1 MTVRLRYR
9 IIGLAVLA
17 ATLSV
22 AITLG
27 IISHHRAR
35 VADRIVAE
43 INVLARDALRQQ
55 VQGVLDLVST
65 SNTLIGQSVMHGLDI
80 TADVV
85 ERRGGLRLGT
95 EPVTWEVIPQT
106 SRDSADARTI
116 EIPEMLLGERALGQ
130 NHSFETT
137 TPVVD
142 EAARLVGGTVTL
154 FQRMNADGEML
165 RIATNVRKADGS
177 RAIGTYIPLKLPD
190 GAPNPVLATVLK
202 GEVYRGRA
210 FVVNAWYVTA
220 YAPLFD
226 NKRNVIGMVFAGVPQ
241 SSVEPRDIIG
251 TKGLGETGYVVAMIA
266 SGDQAGQLAV
276 PRPGVAEGNL
286 LQMAAETPLG
296 AALTKAPKMKP
307 GDVKLVDYQW
317 TRPGSTRPEHVISAL
332 SYFPAWDWVI
342 IATVAESEFS
352 APKAKADEALGDLA
366 RSTTTAGIGVILLV
380 GAFAWVIGSR
390 IARPITASTRIA
402 EQIAA
407 GDLASAE
414 EALAGVA
421 AAEDIASAGD
431 ENETRQLER
440 AVLLMTRSLHALL
453 GQVKLASVQLMATS
467 NQITATVR
475 QQEAT
480 VTEFRASTN
489 DVVTATREIS
499 VTAQALEQ
507 TVEEVS
513 TVTAEN
519 ALVAGEGKADL
530 EKMRGSMGLLA
541 TTSSNVATRLRAI
554 DEKAGDIHQIVG
566 TITRVADQT
575 NLLSLNAA
583 IEAEKA
589 GEYGTG
595 FSVVAREIR
604 RLADQTA
611 VATLDI
617 ESMVAEMQT
626 AVSAGVG
633 EMTRFEQLMARS
645 VEDTARL
652 ADRLD
657 GIIQRVEALAPR
669 LQMVREGMHQQ
680 AQGAAQISESMLQLN
695 EAARLT
701 AESANEMNNAAG
713 NLNGAVREMQS
724 EVARFKL
731 R

>member
-1 MTVRLRYR
+1 MTFRLRYR

-22 AITLG
+22 VSTLG
-27 IISHHRAR
+27 IISHHRTR
-35 VADRIVAE
+35 VAARIVGE
-43 INVLARDALRQQ
+43 IDVLARDALHQQ
-55 VQGVLDLVST
+55 VESVLDLVT
-65 SNTLIGQSVMHGLDI
+65 TANTLIGQTVLHGLDI
-80 TADVV
+80 TNDVV
-85 ERRGGLRLGT
+85 ARRGGLRPGA
-95 EPVTWEVIPQT
+95 ERVAWEVQAQT
-106 SRDSADARTI
+106 SRDPADVRTVAL
-116 EIPEMLLGERALGQ
+116 PEMLLGDRPLGQ
-130 NHSFETT
+130 NRSFDVA

-154 FQRMNADGEML
+154 FQRMNPEGEML
-165 RIATNVRKADGS
+165 RIATNVKKADGS
-177 RAIGTYIPLKLPD
+177 RAIGTYIPRKLPD
-190 GAPNPVLATVLK
+190 GASNPVLDAVLK
-202 GEVYRGRA
+202 GETFRGRA

-226 NKRNVIGMVFAGVPQ
+226 EQRNVIGMIYAGVPQ
-241 SSVEPRDIIG
+241 ASVEPRDVIAA
-251 TKGLGETGYVVAMIA
+251 KGLGESGYVVAMVA

-276 PRPGVAEGNL
+276 PRVGKAEGNL
-286 LQMAAETPLG
+286 LELAAETPLG
-296 AALTKAPKMKP
+296 LALAQATRLKP
-307 GDVKLVDYQW
+307 GEITLVDYDW
-317 TRPGSTRPEHVISAL
+317 THPGDARPEHVISAYA
-332 SYFPAWDWVI
+332 YFPAWDWVI
-342 IATVAESEFS
+342 IATVSESQFS
-352 APKAKADEALGDLA
+352 APTAKADEALGDLA
-366 RSTTTAGIGVILLV
+366 RSATTAGIGVIALV
-380 GAFAWVIGSR
+380 AAFAFLIGSR
-390 IARPITASTRIA
+390 IARPITQSTRIA
-402 EQIAA
+402 EQIAD
-407 GDLASAE
+407 GDL
-414 EALAGVA
+414 A
-421 AAEDIASAGD
+421 AAEDALASVSAAETGESAAD
-431 ENETRQLER
+431 GNETRQLER
-440 AVLLMTRSLHALL
+440 AVLRMTRSLNALL
-453 GQVKLASVQLMATS
+453 GQVKLASVQLMSTA
-467 NQITATVR
+467 NQITGTVR

-507 TVEEVS
+507 TVEEVT
-513 TVTAEN
+513 TVTGEN
-519 ALVAGEGKADL
+519 AAVAGEGKADL
-530 EKMRGSMGLLA
+530 EKMRGSMGILA
-541 TTSSNVATRLRAI
+541 TTSNNVAARLRAI
-554 DEKAGDIHQIVG
+554 DEKASDIHQIVG

-617 ESMVAEMQT
+617 ESMVSEMQT

-633 EMTRFEQLMARS
+633 EMARFEQLMARS

-657 GIIQRVEALAPR
+657 GIIHRVEALAPR

-695 EAARLT
+695 EAARHT
-701 AESANEMNNAAG
+701 ADSANDMNNAAG
-713 NLNGAVREMQS
+713 DLNNAVREMQS
-724 EVARFKL
+724 EVARFRL

>member
-27 IISHHRAR
+27 IISHHRTE

-65 SNTLIGQSVMHGLDI
+65 SNALIGQSVMHGLDI

-85 ERRGGLRLGT
+85 QRRGGLQLGDD
-95 EPVTWEVIPQT
+95 PVSWDVIAQT
-106 SRDSADARTI
+106 SRDPADTQTL
-116 EIPEMLLGERALGQ
+116 ELPEMLLGDRPLGQ
-130 NHSFETT
+130 NHSFETP

-154 FQRMNADGEML
+154 FQRMNAEGEML
-165 RIATNVRKADGS
+165 RIATNVRKADGN

-190 GAPNPVLATVLK
+190 GSPNPVLATVLK

-226 NKRNVIGMVFAGVPQ
+226 DARNVIGMVYAGVPQ
-241 SSVEPRDIIG
+241 ASVEPRDIIS

-266 SGDQAGQLAV
+266 SGDQTGQLAV

-286 LQMAAETPLG
+286 LQMAADTPLG
-296 AALTKAPKMKP
+296 TALAKASTMKP
-307 GDVKLVDYQW
+307 GEVELVDYQW

-332 SYFPAWDWVI
+332 AYFPAWDWVI

-352 APKAKADEALGDLA
+352 APKAKADEAIGDLA

-380 GAFAWVIGSR
+380 GVFAWVIGSR
-390 IARPITASTRIA
+390 IAQPISNSTRIA

-414 EALAGVA
+414 EALGAVA
-421 AAEDIASAGD
+421 AAENIANAEDG
-431 ENETRQLER
+431 NETRQLER
-440 AVLLMTRSLHALL
+440 AVLLMTRSLNALL
-453 GQVKLASVQLMATS
+453 GQVKMASVQLMATS

-530 EKMRGSMGLLA
+530 EKMRGSMGLLS

-617 ESMVAEMQT
+617 ESMVAEMQA

-657 GIIQRVEALAPR
+657 GIIHRVEALAPR

-701 AESANEMNNAAG
+701 ADSANEMNNAAG